1 MFADQGADMAR
12 RWAKWAGSRALGR
25 ARQVERGGPGRID
38 RMMLRPGF
46 EIPDAFL
53 RPDDRCPQLTN
64 QFLKGCD
71 RGRDDSTE
79 RGRNTTQHP
88 TPVNGYTLP
97 RPREYLPAYA
107 RNLGQQLVADENAA
121 TKQDPQ
127 LSILGECLRPHL
139 VSSCRDHRSRSSDAC
154 SRHDPCR

>member
-1 MFADQGADMAR
+1 MSR
-12 RWAKWAGSRALGR
+12 RWAKWAGSRVPGC

-38 RMMLRPGF
+38 RMMLRPVF

-53 RPDDRCPQLTN
+53 RPDDRCPQPTN
-64 QFLKGCD
+64 QLLQGCD
-71 RGRDDSTE
+71 RGRDDSRE
-79 RGRNTTQHP
+79 RGRNTNRRFV
-88 TPVNGYTLP
+88 PVNGYTPL
-97 RPREYLPAYA
+97 RPREHLPAYA
-107 RNLGQQLVADENAA
+107 RSLSQQLAADGNAA

-139 VSSCRDHRSRSSDAC
+139 VSSCRDHRSRSSEPC